1 VKASQPLAIDDVE
14 RGDLSA
20 TDLERDGHPEPTAP
34 EPGPLHR
41 IVGLAQGTEHRV
53 GDAAQLAPAG
63 LVLAMPNINVW
74 NRLNVAT
81 RQPGGEWKP

>member
-1 VKASQPLAIDDVE
+1 MSSVAIFRSGRLARQASGSRAPHDARVGAAE
-14 RGDLSA
+14 
-20 TDLERDGHPEPTAP
+20 P

-41 IVGLAQGTEHRV
+41 IVGLAQGTEHPV